1 MIEAVYR
8 IGKILPERDFLEEF
22 VDDIGD
28 NYKNVFK
35 VVIDIT
41 DKEKSQYLRIDFEE
55 YDSSKK
61 LKYFY
66 KRGSANG
73 PDKTPTSKITT
84 IDKTFKNK
92 IKNVF
97 GKFLEEN
104 KKSLSDDEKNLINNI
119 QKLASGKI
127 KTIKN
132 DLIDFADRNGLL
144 KDKDSFKEPSVITFV
159 FQKDDKTYYVG
170 DLDIFVK
177 PFKNNKNEAYKSF
190 YKKSTTESRA
200 KNKYCY
206 ICNKEAEEVWG
217 FVNTFNFYTA
227 DKESYIAGGFKASNM
242 WKNYPVCS
250 ECAKILERGKK
261 YIENNLSYNFCGFNY
276 YLIPQLIFDDDSA
289 LEDMLK
295 TIKNYTDFSLQENKS
310 TLIEKTEERI
320 IRQLSR
326 LSNQINLNFL
336 FYEKQNAAFKILLF
350 LREIAPSRL
359 KFLIDKKD
367 EVDNKERKFNIFEP
381 ITTKKDTIYFNF
393 SFSFIR
399 EFFPNSKMDGKFD
412 KYFLQILNNIFIGK
426 SISFDF
432 LLSRFLEKVRKEFLN
447 ENWVEP
453 VALKSYKIIL
463 FLEEINLLERR
474 RKAMKNYGNNFEEFF
489 EENPIFDDETKKA
502 LFLEGVLAQ
511 KLLNIQ
517 YQERGA
523 TPFRSRL
530 NGLKIDQ
537 KTAKRLLPEMVNKL
551 EEYGKNYY
559 KKLEEI
565 LGEYLVK
572 SDFSH
577 YSVDE
582 LSYYFTLGMVLSK
595 HFTFENEE
603 TDKNN

>member
-8 IGKILPERDFLEEF
+8 IGKILPQSDFLEEF
-22 VDDIGD
+22 IDDIGD

-35 VVIDIT
+35 IVVDVSNP
-41 DKEKSQYLRIDFEE
+41 EKPAYLQIDFEE
-55 YDSSKK
+55 YDQSKK

-97 GKFLEEN
+97 SKFLEEK
-104 KKSLSDDEKNLINNI
+104 KKSLSNSEKNLINNI
-119 QKLASGKI
+119 QKLVGKKI
-127 KTIKN
+127 ETIKN
-132 DLIDFADRNGLL
+132 DLIDFADKNGLL

-159 FQKDDKTYYVG
+159 FQKDDKVHYVG
-170 DLDIFVK
+170 DLDIFVN
-177 PFKNNKNEAYKSF
+177 PFKNNENEAYKSF
-190 YKKSTTESRA
+190 YKKSGTESRA
-200 KNKYCY
+200 KGKYCY

-227 DKESYIAGGFKASNM
+227 DKESYIAGGFDASNM

-261 YIENNLSYNFCGFNY
+261 YIEENLSCNFCGFNY
-276 YLIPQLIFDDDSA
+276 YLIPQLVFDDDSM
-289 LEDMLK
+289 LQNTLK
-295 TIKNYTDFSLQENKS
+295 TLKNYVDFSLQEKKS
-310 TLIEKTEERI
+310 TKTKRTEEYLL
-320 IRQLSR
+320 RQFSK

-399 EFFPNSKMDGKFD
+399 EFFPNSKMKGKFD

-426 SISFDF
+426 NISFDF
-432 LLSRFLEKVRKEFLN
+432 LLSRFMERIRKEFLN
-447 ENWVEP
+447 DNWIEP
-453 VALKSYKIIL
+453 TVLKSYKITL

-474 RKAMKNYGNNFEEFF
+474 RKTMKNYGNNFEDFF
-489 EENPIFDDETKKA
+489 KENPIFDDETKKA
-502 LFLEGVLAQ
+502 LFLEGILAQ
-511 KLLNIQ
+511 KLLKIQ
-517 YQERGA
+517 YNERSA

-530 NGLKIDQ
+530 NGLKIDE
-537 KTAKRLLPEMVNKL
+537 KTAKRLLPEMINKL

-559 KKLEEI
+559 RKLEET
-565 LGEYLVK
+565 LGEYLIK

-582 LSYYFTLGMVLSK
+582 LSYYFTLGMVLEK

-603 TDKNN
+603 IKESN